1 MVYNQSETNHGKLMG
16 FLFVILLG
24 LCTMACSGQEPVTE
38 DFSKYTP
45 APQTISTTS
54 PDSNLVKNAP
64 VVMKRDSNSQRVPTQ
79 NVNPVQAELK
89 REGRTLLYLVLG
101 ILGTAVIIKATNMT
115 NAITTDYN

>member
-24 LCTMACSGQEPVTE
+24 LCTMACSGQEPITE

-45 APQTISTTS
+45 APQTISATS

-101 ILGTAVIIKATNMT
+101 ILGTAVIIKTTNMT